1 MNQTLLSKE
10 DVMILDLLERV
21 KRKEDTLIEESR
33 KKDFIR
39 ETQLENFS
47 SEKRRFLVKLLVQN
61 TELKLACKEE
71 KGIANYIIKKFFQAR
86 TLDIQEEKLVRRSTE
101 KYISNIFFQIKIP
114 NIPDEESLQ
123 QEIFTFQQKLGRIAQ
138 LKEKVKIDK
147 GEVANELFKTKT
159 SERMNVI
166 LKELSTLLYE
176 TNIRLNNSSLMYNYT
191 INKLFKLVDN
201 GKPAYQAETMEW
213 TTTYEEK

>member
-10 DVMILDLLERV
+10 DVWILDLLERV
-21 KRKEDTLIEESR
+21 KKKGDSLIEESR
-33 KKDFIR
+33 KRDFIR

-71 KGIANYIIKKFFQAR
+71 KGTAKYIAEKFFQTRTLDTPEKKFFR
-86 TLDIQEEKLVRRSTE
+86 NTETTSTV
-101 KYISNIFFQIKIP
+101 SQIENPSIL
-114 NIPDEESLQ
+114 DEESLQ

-147 GEVANELFKTKT
+147 GEVANELFKTKS
-159 SERMNVI
+159 SERMSVI

-176 TNIRLNNSSLMYNYT
+176 TNIRLNNSSLMYNY
-191 INKLFKLVDN
+191 IISKLFKLIDN
-201 GKPAYQAETMEW
+201 GKLAYQAEAMEW

>member
-10 DVMILDLLERV
+10 DVLILDLLERV
-21 KRKEDTLIEESR
+21 KKKGDTLIEESR

-47 SEKRRFLVKLLVQN
+47 SEKRRYLVKLLVQN

-71 KGIANYIIKKFFQAR
+71 KIIANYVRERFFQAK
-86 TLDIQEEKLVRRSTE
+86 TLDTTKEKFSRNTE
-101 KYISNIFFQIKIP
+101 MTSEVFQVKSP
-114 NIPDEESLQ
+114 NTPDEESLQ

-147 GEVANELFKTKT
+147 GEVANELFKTKS
-159 SERMNVI
+159 SERMSVI

-176 TNIRLNNSSLMYNYT
+176 TNIRLNNSSLMYNY
-191 INKLFKLVDN
+191 IISKLFKLVDN
-201 GKPAYQAETMEW
+201 GKPAYQAEAMEW

>member
-10 DVMILDLLERV
+10 EVMILDLLKRV
-21 KRKEDTLIEESR
+21 KKKENTLIEESR

-39 ETQLENFS
+39 EIQLEDFS

-71 KGIANYIIKKFFQAR
+71 QGIANYVLKKFFR
-86 TLDIQEEKLVRRSTE
+86 TKTLDITKEKFPRNTE
-101 KYISNIFFQIKIP
+101 MTSEIFQVKSP
-114 NIPDEESLQ
+114 NIPEEQFLQ
-123 QEIFTFQQKLGRIAQ
+123 QEIITFQQKLGRITQ

-159 SERMNVI
+159 SERMSVI

-176 TNIRLNNSSLMYNYT
+176 TNIRLSNTSLMYNY
-191 INKLFKLVDN
+191 IISKLIKLIDN
-201 GKPAYQAETMEW
+201 GKPAYQAEAMEW

>member
-21 KRKEDTLIEESR
+21 KKKGNTLIEES
-33 KKDFIR
+33 KKQDFIR
-39 ETQLENFS
+39 EIQLENFS
-47 SEKRRFLVKLLVQN
+47 SEKRRYLVKLLVQN

-71 KGIANYIIKKFFQAR
+71 RIIADYVMERFFQTK
-86 TLDIQEEKLVRRSTE
+86 TLDITKEKFPRNTE
-101 KYISNIFFQIKIP
+101 MTSEIFPGKSP
-114 NIPDEESLQ
+114 NIPDEQLLQ
-123 QEIFTFQQKLGRIAQ
+123 QEIITFQQKLGRITQ
-138 LKEKVKIDK
+138 LKEKIKLDK

-159 SERMNVI
+159 SERMSVI

-176 TNIRLNNSSLMYNYT
+176 TNIRLSNSGLMYNY
-191 INKLFKLVDN
+191 IISKLFKLVDN
-201 GKPAYQAETMEW
+201 GKPAYQAEAMEW

>member
-10 DVMILDLLERV
+10 DVLILDLLERV
-21 KRKEDTLIEESR
+21 KKKGDTLIEESR
-33 KKDFIR
+33 KRDFIR

-71 KGIANYIIKKFFQAR
+71 KGIANYIGEKFFQTK
-86 TLDIQEEKLVRRSTE
+86 TLDISEEKFFRNTEITSTV
-101 KYISNIFFQIKIP
+101 SQIENPSIL
-114 NIPDEESLQ
+114 DEESLQ

-147 GEVANELFKTKT
+147 GEVANELFKTKS
-159 SERMNVI
+159 SERMSVI

-176 TNIRLNNSSLMYNYT
+176 TNIRLNNSSLMYNY
-191 INKLFKLVDN
+191 IISKLFKLVDN
-201 GKPAYQAETMEW
+201 GKPAYQAEAMEW

>member
-1 MNQTLLSKE
+1 MTQTLLSKE

-21 KRKEDTLIEESR
+21 KKKENTLIEESR
-33 KKDFIR
+33 KKDFVR

-71 KGIANYIIKKFFQAR
+71 KGIADYVRKKFFQVKNPS
-86 TLDIQEEKLVRRSTE
+86 IPEK
-101 KYISNIFFQIKIP
+101 
-114 NIPDEESLQ
+114 ESLQ
-123 QEIFTFQQKLGRIAQ
+123 QEIFTFQQKLRRIAQ

-159 SERMNVI
+159 SERLNVI
-166 LKELSTLLYE
+166 LQELSTLLYE
-176 TNIRLNNSSLMYNYT
+176 TNIRLYNSSLMYNYT
-191 INKLFKLVDN
+191 INKLFKLVDK
-201 GKPAYQAETMEW
+201 GKLAYQAEAMDW
-213 TTTYEEK
+213 TTTYVEK

>member
-1 MNQTLLSKE
+1 
-10 DVMILDLLERV
+10 MILDLLERV
-21 KRKEDTLIEESR
+21 KKKGNTLIEESK

-39 ETQLENFS
+39 EIQLENFS

-61 TELKLACKEE
+61 TELRLACKEE
-71 KGIANYIIKKFFQAR
+71 RIIANYVIEKFFQTK
-86 TLDIQEEKLVRRSTE
+86 TLDITKEKFPRNTE
-101 KYISNIFFQIKIP
+101 MTSEIFQVKSS
-114 NIPDEESLQ
+114 NIPDEQFLQ
-123 QEIFTFQQKLGRIAQ
+123 QEITTFQQKLGRIVQ

-159 SERMNVI
+159 SERMSII

-176 TNIRLNNSSLMYNYT
+176 TNIRLSNLGLMYNY
-191 INKLFKLVDN
+191 IISKLFKLVDN
-201 GKPAYQAETMEW
+201 GKPAYQAEAMDW

>member
-1 MNQTLLSKE
+1 MNQTLLNKE
-10 DVMILDLLERV
+10 DVLILDLLERV
-21 KRKEDTLIEESR
+21 KKKGDTLIEESR
-33 KKDFIR
+33 KRDFIR

-71 KGIANYIIKKFFQAR
+71 KGIANYIAEKFFQTR
-86 TLDIQEEKLVRRSTE
+86 TLDIPEKKFFRNTETTSTVVQVE
-101 KYISNIFFQIKIP
+101 NPSIQ
-114 NIPDEESLQ
+114 DEESLQ

-138 LKEKVKIDK
+138 LKGKVKIDK
-147 GEVANELFKTKT
+147 GEVANELFKTKS
-159 SERMNVI
+159 SERMSVI

-176 TNIRLNNSSLMYNYT
+176 TNIRLNNSSLMYNY
-191 INKLFKLVDN
+191 IISKLLKLVDN
-201 GKPAYQAETMEW
+201 GKPAYQAEAMEW

>member
-21 KRKEDTLIEESR
+21 KKKEDTLIEESK

-39 ETQLENFS
+39 EIQLENFS

-71 KGIANYIIKKFFQAR
+71 RIIANYVMERFFQTK
-86 TLDIQEEKLVRRSTE
+86 TLDITTE
-101 KYISNIFFQIKIP
+101 KFSRNTEMTSEIFQVKSP
-114 NIPDEESLQ
+114 NISDEQLLQ
-123 QEIFTFQQKLGRIAQ
+123 QEIITFQQKLGRIAQ

-147 GEVANELFKTKT
+147 GEIANELFKTKT
-159 SERMNVI
+159 SERMSVI

-176 TNIRLNNSSLMYNYT
+176 TNIRLSNSSLMYNY
-191 INKLFKLVDN
+191 IISKLFKLVDN
-201 GKPAYQAETMEW
+201 GKPAYQAEAMDW
-213 TTTYEEK
+213 TTTYKEK

>member
-1 MNQTLLSKE
+1 MNQILLNKE

-21 KRKEDTLIEESR
+21 KKKENTLIEESR

-71 KGIANYIIKKFFQAR
+71 KGIADYVREKFFQV
-86 TLDIQEEKLVRRSTE
+86 K
-101 KYISNIFFQIKIP
+101 NP

-159 SERMNVI
+159 SERMSVI

-176 TNIRLNNSSLMYNYT
+176 TNIRLNNSSLMYNY
-191 INKLFKLVDN
+191 IISKLFKLVDKGN
-201 GKPAYQAETMEW
+201 QLIKRKLWSGQPLTKKNKFIE
-213 TTTYEEK
+213 

>member
-1 MNQTLLSKE
+1 MNQTLLTKE
-10 DVMILDLLERV
+10 DVLILDLLERV
-21 KRKEDTLIEESR
+21 KKKGDTLIEESR
-33 KKDFIR
+33 KRDFIR

-71 KGIANYIIKKFFQAR
+71 KGIANYIAEKFFQTRTLDTPEKKFFR
-86 TLDIQEEKLVRRSTE
+86 NTKTTSTGSQVE
-101 KYISNIFFQIKIP
+101 NPSIL
-114 NIPDEESLQ
+114 DEESLQ

-147 GEVANELFKTKT
+147 GEVANELFKTKS
-159 SERMNVI
+159 SERMSVI

-176 TNIRLNNSSLMYNYT
+176 TNIRLNNSSLMYNY
-191 INKLFKLVDN
+191 IISKLFKLVDN
-201 GKPAYQAETMEW
+201 GKPAYQAEAMEW

>member
-10 DVMILDLLERV
+10 DVLILDLLERV
-21 KRKEDTLIEESR
+21 KKKGDTLIEESR
-33 KKDFIR
+33 KRDFIR
-39 ETQLENFS
+39 ETQLESFS

-71 KGIANYIIKKFFQAR
+71 KGIADYVRGKFFQR
-86 TLDIQEEKLVRRSTE
+86 ETLN
-101 KYISNIFFQIKIP
+101 IS
-114 NIPDEESLQ
+114 DEELLQ
-123 QEIFTFQQKLGRIAQ
+123 QEIITFQQKLGRIAQ

-147 GEVANELFKTKT
+147 GEVANELFRTKP
-159 SERMNVI
+159 SERMSVI

-176 TNIRLNNSSLMYNYT
+176 TNIRLSNSSLMYNY
-191 INKLFKLVDN
+191 IISKLFKLIDN
-201 GKPAYQAETMEW
+201 GKPAYQAEAMEW

>member
-21 KRKEDTLIEESR
+21 KKKENTFIEESR

-39 ETQLENFS
+39 EIQLENFS

-71 KGIANYIIKKFFQAR
+71 RIIANYIMERFFQTK
-86 TLDIQEEKLVRRSTE
+86 TLDITKEKFPRHTE
-101 KYISNIFFQIKIP
+101 TTSEVFQVKSP
-114 NIPDEESLQ
+114 NIPDEQLLQ
-123 QEIFTFQQKLGRIAQ
+123 QEIATFQQKLGRIAQ
-138 LKEKVKIDK
+138 LKDKVKIDK
-147 GEVANELFKTKT
+147 EEVANELFKTKT
-159 SERMNVI
+159 SERTSVI

-176 TNIRLNNSSLMYNYT
+176 TNIRLSNSGLMYNY
-191 INKLFKLVDN
+191 IISKLFKLVDN
-201 GKPAYQAETMEW
+201 GKPAYQAEAMDW
-213 TTTYEEK
+213 TSTYEEK

>member
-21 KRKEDTLIEESR
+21 KKEGNTLIEES
-33 KKDFIR
+33 KKQDFIR
-39 ETQLENFS
+39 EIQLENFS
-47 SEKRRFLVKLLVQN
+47 SEKRRYLVKLLVQN

-71 KGIANYIIKKFFQAR
+71 KIIANYVMERFFQTR
-86 TLDIQEEKLVRRSTE
+86 TLDITKEKLPRNTE
-101 KYISNIFFQIKIP
+101 MTSEVFQVKSP
-114 NIPDEESLQ
+114 NIPEEQLLQ
-123 QEIFTFQQKLGRIAQ
+123 QEIATFQQKLGRIAQ

-159 SERMNVI
+159 SERMSVI

-176 TNIRLNNSSLMYNYT
+176 TNIRLSNSGLMYNYI

-201 GKPAYQAETMEW
+201 GKPAYQAEAMDW

>member
-21 KRKEDTLIEESR
+21 KKKENTLIEESR

-47 SEKRRFLVKLLVQN
+47 SKKRRLLVKLLVQN

-71 KGIANYIIKKFFQAR
+71 KCIANYVIKRFFR
-86 TLDIQEEKLVRRSTE
+86 TKTLDIS
-101 KYISNIFFQIKIP
+101 
-114 NIPDEESLQ
+114 DEQLLQ
-123 QEIFTFQQKLGRIAQ
+123 QEIFTFQQKLGRITQ

-147 GEVANELFKTKT
+147 GEVANELLKTRT
-159 SERMNVI
+159 SERMGVI

-176 TNIRLNNSSLMYNYT
+176 TNIRLSNSSLMYNYV
-191 INKLFKLVDN
+191 ISKLFKLIDN
-201 GKPAYQAETMEW
+201 GKPAYQAKAMEW

>member
-21 KRKEDTLIEESR
+21 KKKGNNLIEES
-33 KKDFIR
+33 KKQDFIR
-39 ETQLENFS
+39 EIQLENFS
-47 SEKRRFLVKLLVQN
+47 SEKRRYLVKLLVQN

-71 KGIANYIIKKFFQAR
+71 RIIANYVMERFFQTK
-86 TLDIQEEKLVRRSTE
+86 TLDVTKEKFPRHAEMTSE
-101 KYISNIFFQIKIP
+101 IFQVKSF
-114 NIPDEESLQ
+114 NIPDEQLLQ
-123 QEIFTFQQKLGRIAQ
+123 QEIATFQQKLGRVAQ

-176 TNIRLNNSSLMYNYT
+176 TNIRLSNSGLMYNYT
-191 INKLFKLVDN
+191 ISKLFKLIDN
-201 GKPAYQAETMEW
+201 GKPAYQAEAMEW

>member
-10 DVMILDLLERV
+10 DVLILDLLERV
-21 KRKEDTLIEESR
+21 KRREITLIEESK

-71 KGIANYIIKKFFQAR
+71 KGIANYIAEKFFQTRTIDTPEKKFFR
-86 TLDIQEEKLVRRSTE
+86 NTETTSTV
-101 KYISNIFFQIKIP
+101 SQIENPSIL
-114 NIPDEESLQ
+114 DEESLQ

-147 GEVANELFKTKT
+147 GEVANELFKTKS
-159 SERMNVI
+159 SERMSVI

-176 TNIRLNNSSLMYNYT
+176 TNIRLNNSSLMYNY
-191 INKLFKLVDN
+191 IISKLFKLVDN
-201 GKPAYQAETMEW
+201 GKPAYQAEAMEW

>member
-10 DVMILDLLERV
+10 DVLILDLLERV
-21 KRKEDTLIEESR
+21 KKKGDTLIEESR

-39 ETQLENFS
+39 ETPLENFS

-71 KGIANYIIKKFFQAR
+71 KGIANY
-86 TLDIQEEKLVRRSTE
+86 VRET
-101 KYISNIFFQIKIP
+101 FLQIKNPSIP
-114 NIPDEESLQ
+114 EEESLQ

-147 GEVANELFKTKT
+147 GEVANELFKTKP
-159 SERMNVI
+159 SERMSVI

-176 TNIRLNNSSLMYNYT
+176 TNIRLNNSSLMYNY
-191 INKLFKLVDN
+191 IISKLFKLVDN
-201 GKPAYQAETMEW
+201 GKLAYQAEAMEW

>member
-10 DVMILDLLERV
+10 DVLILDLLERV
-21 KRKEDTLIEESR
+21 KKKEITLIEESK

-71 KGIANYIIKKFFQAR
+71 KGIANYIAEKFFQTR
-86 TLDIQEEKLVRRSTE
+86 TLDIPEKKFFRNTE
-101 KYISNIFFQIKIP
+101 TTRTVFQAENPSIQ
-114 NIPDEESLQ
+114 DEESLQ

-147 GEVANELFKTKT
+147 GEVANELFKTKS
-159 SERMNVI
+159 SERMSVI

-176 TNIRLNNSSLMYNYT
+176 TNIRLNNSSLMYNY
-191 INKLFKLVDN
+191 IISKLFKLIDN
-201 GKPAYQAETMEW
+201 GKPAYQAEAMEW

>member
-1 MNQTLLSKE
+1 MNQTLLDKE

-21 KRKEDTLIEESR
+21 RNKENTLIEESR
-33 KKDFIR
+33 KKDLIR
-39 ETQLENFS
+39 ETQLEDFS

-71 KGIANYIIKKFFQAR
+71 RIIANYMMERFFQTK
-86 TLDIQEEKLVRRSTE
+86 TLDITKEKLPRSTKMTSE
-101 KYISNIFFQIKIP
+101 VFQVKSF
-114 NIPDEESLQ
+114 NIPDEQLLQ
-123 QEIFTFQQKLGRIAQ
+123 QEIVTFQQKLGRIIQ

-176 TNIRLNNSSLMYNYT
+176 TNIRLNNSSLMYNY
-191 INKLFKLVDN
+191 IISKLFKLVDN
-201 GKPAYQAETMEW
+201 GKPAYQAEAMEW

>member
-21 KRKEDTLIEESR
+21 KKKGNTLIEES
-33 KKDFIR
+33 KKQDFIR
-39 ETQLENFS
+39 EIQLENFS

-71 KGIANYIIKKFFQAR
+71 RIIANYVMERFFQTK
-86 TLDIQEEKLVRRSTE
+86 TLDITKEKFPRNTE
-101 KYISNIFFQIKIP
+101 MTSEVFQGKSP
-114 NIPDEESLQ
+114 NIPDEQLLQ
-123 QEIFTFQQKLGRIAQ
+123 QKIATFQQKLGRITQ
-138 LKEKVKIDK
+138 LKEKIKIDK
-147 GEVANELFKTKT
+147 GEVANELFKAKT
-159 SERMNVI
+159 SERMSVI

-176 TNIRLNNSSLMYNYT
+176 TNIRLSNSGLMYNY
-191 INKLFKLVDN
+191 IISKLFKLVDN
-201 GKPAYQAETMEW
+201 GKPAYQAEAMDW

>member
-21 KRKEDTLIEESR
+21 KKKGNTLIEES
-33 KKDFIR
+33 KKQDFIR
-39 ETQLENFS
+39 EIQLENFS

-71 KGIANYIIKKFFQAR
+71 KGIADYVTERFFQTKTLNTMKKFPRDTEMTSGVFQV
-86 TLDIQEEKLVRRSTE
+86 KSP
-101 KYISNIFFQIKIP
+101 S
-114 NIPDEESLQ
+114 IPDEQFLQ
-123 QEIFTFQQKLGRIAQ
+123 QEIVTFQQKLGRITQ
-138 LKEKVKIDK
+138 LKEKVKVDK
-147 GEVANELFKTKT
+147 GEVANELFKTRT
-159 SERMNVI
+159 SERMSVI

-176 TNIRLNNSSLMYNYT
+176 TNIRLSNSGLMYNY
-191 INKLFKLVDN
+191 IISKLFKLVDN
-201 GKPAYQAETMEW
+201 GKPAYQAEAMEW

>member
-1 MNQTLLSKE
+1 MNQILLSKE

-21 KRKEDTLIEESR
+21 KKKENTIIEES
-33 KKDFIR
+33 KKQDFIR
-39 ETQLENFS
+39 EIQLENFS

-71 KGIANYIIKKFFQAR
+71 RIIANYVMERFFQTK
-86 TLDIQEEKLVRRSTE
+86 TLDITKEKFPRNTE
-101 KYISNIFFQIKIP
+101 MTSEVFQRKSL
-114 NIPDEESLQ
+114 NIPEEQFLQ
-123 QEIFTFQQKLGRIAQ
+123 QEIITFQQKLGRIAQ

-147 GEVANELFKTKT
+147 GEVANELFRTKT
-159 SERMNVI
+159 SERMSVI

-176 TNIRLNNSSLMYNYT
+176 TNIRLSNSGLMYNY
-191 INKLFKLVDN
+191 IIDKLFKLVDN
-201 GKPAYQAETMEW
+201 GKPAYQAETMDW